1 MGAFFATMVARL
13 AVSPLV
19 PDVIDAF
26 GVSKTAMGLAL
37 AGMWAAY
44 ALLQL
49 PGGVLA
55 GRIGERRVII
65 LALLLT
71 GGGSLLLASAPSFTW
86 FVVFSLVL
94 GAGTGLYYPVAASLL
109 TDLFENT
116 GQALGLH
123 ISGGDISGLVV
134 PVAAV
139 AVAAQF
145 GWRAGLLLGTA
156 VALPMVLVSAIW
168 IRSTPSNR
176 TSSPTHQP
184 DRLAVSEYIRRLWS
198 ILSRPSIG
206 YTVALATALGFTFQA
221 VLSFFP
227 TFLVEHWGASQ
238 EVAGA
243 LFSVM
248 FGVWIVFTPVA
259 GRLSDAVGHDG
270 VLGGAVT
277 GLATGII
284 LVVVVP
290 NGWTGLAGVVLV
302 GVGMSWG
309 GVVGSRFMM
318 LFGDDERTTGYALV
332 RSVYVLLGST
342 GSIVVGALAD
352 MSGWQTAFGLLVLLL
367 ALVLLSLGI
376 NRGLGLEL

>member
-168 IRSTPSNR
+168 IRPTPSNR
-176 TSSPTHQP
+176 TSSPTHQF
-184 DRLAVSEYIRRLWS
+184 DRLAVSEYTRRLWS

>member
-184 DRLAVSEYIRRLWS
+184 DRLAVSEYTRRLWS

>member
-184 DRLAVSEYIRRLWS
+184 DQLAVSEYIRRLWS

-238 EVAGA
+238 PG
-243 LFSVM
+243 
-248 FGVWIVFTPVA
+248 
-259 GRLSDAVGHDG
+259 
-270 VLGGAVT
+270 
-277 GLATGII
+277 
-284 LVVVVP
+284 
-290 NGWTGLAGVVLV
+290 
-302 GVGMSWG
+302 
-309 GVVGSRFMM
+309 
-318 LFGDDERTTGYALV
+318 
-332 RSVYVLLGST
+332 
-342 GSIVVGALAD
+342 
-352 MSGWQTAFGLLVLLL
+352 
-367 ALVLLSLGI
+367 
-376 NRGLGLEL
+376 